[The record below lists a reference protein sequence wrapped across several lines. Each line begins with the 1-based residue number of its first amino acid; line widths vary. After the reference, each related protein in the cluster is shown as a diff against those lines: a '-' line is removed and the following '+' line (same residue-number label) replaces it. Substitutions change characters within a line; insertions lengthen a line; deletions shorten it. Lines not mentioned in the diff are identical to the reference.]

1 METKRLLGLLLVAV
15 SAGVPHPQQRPA
27 PGQESPANR
36 MLHSSEAV
44 QLAYF
49 NQRLNEG
56 LRVDEEVNAID
67 LLILSRSSLVLPM
80 MERKIEE
87 VLKSPDP
94 LECFT
99 DKTVDPQRFVDIAA
113 ASIAWSG
120 DEQALKEISKL
131 VAIDEKRF
139 GSLVRN
145 TLFGALNRRNPF
157 VVAYRGLEIGNPA
170 VDKRILAWVE
180 EVFDTKVEFALGQ
193 LKHWWAEAMV
203 EKYGRVPLEIDWI
216 DDPIASRIKRELV
229 NSVHDDMVRLA
240 SEAYDKQAKE

>member
-1 METKRLLGLLLVAV
+1 METKRLLGVLFVAMTAV
-15 SAGVPHPQQRPA
+15 APHAQQRYA
-27 PGQESPANR
+27 FGQESPASR
-36 MLHSSEAV
+36 MLRASEAV
-44 QLAYF
+44 QVTYF

-56 LRVDEEVNAID
+56 LRVDKEVNAID

-87 VLKSPDP
+87 VLKSPEP

-99 DKTVDPQRFVDIAA
+99 DKTVDPQTFVDIAA

-131 VAIDEKRF
+131 VAIDERRF
-139 GSLVRN
+139 GVLVRN
-145 TLFGALNRRNPF
+145 TLFAAQNRRNPF
-157 VVAYRGLEIGNPA
+157 VVAYRGLEIGNPV

-180 EVFDTKVEFALGQ
+180 EELEAESKFAFGDF
-193 LKHWWAEAMV
+193 KPWWGEAMV

-216 DDPIASRIKRELV
+216 DDPIASRIKRDLAS
-229 NSVHDDMVRLA
+229 SVHDDVFRFA
-240 SEAYDKQAKE
+240 AEARDKQTKK